1 MTVRTTQ
8 DTVGSLYSNDAE
20 LAFVE
25 GEVARVM
32 FTAGLDWA
40 DINTTTID
48 DIVNKIRETYEEG
61 LSLVLGAEGHRQ
73 ASDDWNYLKQQHL
86 IDVVR
91 RVWRRRAMAIGRA

>member
-1 MTVRTTQ
+1 
-8 DTVGSLYSNDAE
+8 
-20 LAFVE
+20 
-25 GEVARVM
+25 M

-40 DINTTTID
+40 DIDTTTID

>member
-20 LAFVE
+20 LVFVE

-40 DINTTTID
+40 DIDTTTID

-61 LSLVLGAEGHRQ
+61 LSLVLGGEGHRQ
-73 ASDDWNYLKQQHL
+73 AADDWNFVKQQIL
-86 IDVVR
+86 IEVVR
-91 RVWRRRAMAIGRA
+91 RAWRRRALAIGRA

>member
-1 MTVRTTQ
+1 MTVRTTE

-40 DINTTTID
+40 DIDTTTID

>member
-40 DINTTTID
+40 DIDTTTID

>member
-25 GEVARVM
+25 GEVARIM

-40 DINTTTID
+40 DIDTTTID